1 MVKDTPESGR
11 VILAPWQVTDAQAV
25 KRGSGEEC
33 CLVGDV
39 GGSDNGVDG
48 SGVDVFGKLF
58 EVEIPPRSKVPPAV
72 LVGLECPAEKR
83 EMEESFTN
91 L

>member
-1 MVKDTPESGR
+1 M
-11 VILAPWQVTDAQAV
+11 I
-25 KRGSGEEC
+25 
-33 CLVGDV
+33 
-39 GGSDNGVDG
+39 
-48 SGVDVFGKLF
+48 GKLF